1 MSSGFKI
8 KKSLSCHLATEV
20 VKNSHQ
26 VQIFSCQIEEMQSI
40 GIHDIVN
47 AQEFVLH
54 YRAIL
59 NFLDLRGLFTLVC
72 FKTKKLL
79 NQI

>member
-40 GIHDIVN
+40 GIHDILN

-54 YRAIL
+54 CRAIS
-59 NFLDLRGLFTLVC
+59 NFFKVRGSFTLMC
-72 FKTKKLL
+72 FKKKKVL
-79 NQI
+79 NQT